1 MGCFYL
7 LYGRLSAM
15 WSAVRVCRHGWFDSK
30 GGFLYSRSSIGRALV
45 SKTKG
50 CRLGPCREC
59 QTLHEFREVVAVSAK
74 RLTDRQK
81 KKIIADYVQ
90 LQSYARTAKL
100 NDVAEST
107 VRKIVKDNPKCADLC
122 ALKKEQNTQDMLSYL
137 GSKRGEAQDLL
148 GMYLQAMADP
158 DKIAEA
164 TLPQLSTAFGTIVD
178 KFAMLG
184 DQNSIEIPDDGLV
197 EALNAAADLSP
208 PDDVEMLPE
217 EEDDDAEK

>member
-1 MGCFYL
+1 M
-7 LYGRLSAM
+7 
-15 WSAVRVCRHGWFDSK
+15 
-30 GGFLYSRSSIGRALV
+30 
-45 SKTKG
+45 
-50 CRLGPCREC
+50 
-59 QTLHEFREVVAVSAK
+59 HEFREVVAVSAK

-81 KKIIADYVQ
+81 KKIVADYVQ
-90 LQSYARTAKL
+90 LQSYARAAKL

-148 GMYLQAMADP
+148 GLYLQAMADP

-184 DQNSIEIPDDGLV
+184 DQSSIEAPDDGLL
-197 EALNAAADLSP
+197 EALSAAADLSP

-217 EEDDDAEK
+217 EEDDNAEK

>member
-1 MGCFYL
+1 M
-7 LYGRLSAM
+7 
-15 WSAVRVCRHGWFDSK
+15 
-30 GGFLYSRSSIGRALV
+30 V
-45 SKTKG
+45 SVG
-50 CRLGPCREC
+50 
-59 QTLHEFREVVAVSAK
+59 AK

-90 LQSYARTAKL
+90 LQSYTRAAKL

-137 GSKRGEAQDLL
+137 GSKREEAQDLL
-148 GMYLQAMADP
+148 GLYLKAMADP

-184 DQNSIEIPDDGLV
+184 GQSGVEVPDDGLV

-208 PDDVEMLPE
+208 PDDVDLLPR
-217 EEDDDAEK
+217 EEDDNAEK

>member
-1 MGCFYL
+1 M
-7 LYGRLSAM
+7 
-15 WSAVRVCRHGWFDSK
+15 HG
-30 GGFLYSRSSIGRALV
+30 
-45 SKTKG
+45 
-50 CRLGPCREC
+50 
-59 QTLHEFREVVAVSAK
+59 FREVVAVSAK

-81 KKIIADYVQ
+81 KKIVADYVQ
-90 LQSYARTAKL
+90 LQSYARAAKL

-122 ALKKEQNTQDMLSYL
+122 GIKKEQNTQDMLSYL
-137 GSKRGEAQDLL
+137 GSKREEAQDLL
-148 GMYLQAMADP
+148 GLYLKAMADP

-184 DQNSIEIPDDGLV
+184 DQSGIEAPDDGLL
-197 EALNAAADLSP
+197 EALSAAADLSP

-217 EEDDDAEK
+217 EEADHAEK

>member
-1 MGCFYL
+1 M
-7 LYGRLSAM
+7 
-15 WSAVRVCRHGWFDSK
+15 
-30 GGFLYSRSSIGRALV
+30 
-45 SKTKG
+45 
-50 CRLGPCREC
+50 
-59 QTLHEFREVVAVSAK
+59 SAK

-81 KKIIADYVQ
+81 KKIVADYVQ
-90 LQSYARTAKL
+90 LQSYAKTAKL

-137 GSKRGEAQDLL
+137 GSKREEAQNLL
-148 GMYLQAMADP
+148 GLYLQAMADKG
-158 DKIAEA
+158 KIAEA

-184 DQNSIEIPDDGLV
+184 DQSSIEVPDDGLV

-208 PDDVEMLPE
+208 PDDVEMLPK

>member
-1 MGCFYL
+1 M
-7 LYGRLSAM
+7 
-15 WSAVRVCRHGWFDSK
+15 
-30 GGFLYSRSSIGRALV
+30 
-45 SKTKG
+45 
-50 CRLGPCREC
+50 
-59 QTLHEFREVVAVSAK
+59 HEFREVVAVSAK

-81 KKIIADYVQ
+81 KKILADYVQ

-137 GSKRGEAQDLL
+137 ESKRGEAQDLL
-148 GMYLQAMADP
+148 GLYLQAMADP

-184 DQNSIEIPDDGLV
+184 DQSGTDIQDDGLL
-197 EALNAAADLSP
+197 EALSAAADLSP
-208 PDDVEMLPE
+208 PDDADMLPE
-217 EEDDDAEK
+217 EEDDHAEK

>member
-1 MGCFYL
+1 M
-7 LYGRLSAM
+7 
-15 WSAVRVCRHGWFDSK
+15 
-30 GGFLYSRSSIGRALV
+30 
-45 SKTKG
+45 
-50 CRLGPCREC
+50 
-59 QTLHEFREVVAVSAK
+59 HEFREVVAVSAK

-137 GSKRGEAQDLL
+137 GGKRGEAQDLL
-148 GMYLQAMADP
+148 GLYLQAMADP

-184 DQNSIEIPDDGLV
+184 DQSGVEAPDDGLL
-197 EALNAAADLSP
+197 EALNAAADISP

-217 EEDDDAEK
+217 EEDDHVEK

>member
-1 MGCFYL
+1 M
-7 LYGRLSAM
+7 R
-15 WSAVRVCRHGWFDSK
+15 
-30 GGFLYSRSSIGRALV
+30 
-45 SKTKG
+45 
-50 CRLGPCREC
+50 
-59 QTLHEFREVVAVSAK
+59 EFREVVAVSAK
-74 RLTDRQK
+74 RLTDKQK
-81 KKIIADYVQ
+81 KKIVADYVQ
-90 LQSYARTAKL
+90 LQSYARAAKL

-137 GSKRGEAQDLL
+137 GSKSGEAQDLL
-148 GMYLQAMADP
+148 GLYLKAMADP

-184 DQNSIEIPDDGLV
+184 DQNSIEVPDDGFV
-197 EALNAAADLSP
+197 EALSAAADISP

-217 EEDDDAEK
+217 EEDDNAEK